1 MIRIIATVTN
11 VQFGLVDQ
19 VEFTNGTDSEKAAF
33 VALGWAKEYDDTKP
47 LPPKGIGNY
56 EPGLSY
62 PDGWFVFKDGNAVYQ
77 STLTTKDAMT
87 STTWV
92 AGEWTLV
99 LQGVIA

>member
-1 MIRIIATVTN
+1 MRIIATVTDARW
-11 VQFGLVDQ
+11 GLVDQ
-19 VEFTNGTDSEKAAF
+19 VEVTNATDSEKAAYK
-33 VALGWAKEYDDTKP
+33 ALGWAKEYDDTKP

-77 STLTTKDAMT
+77 STLANKDLMT

-92 AGEWTLV
+92 AGEWTLI
-99 LQGVIA
+99 LQGVVV